1 MSLGPDILV
10 SLLPCHSSLKMLE
23 KQMPG
28 TEIRTIPSTSIVSP
42 DGTCICPEDALNA
55 LREGGTAVSK
65 TTRYTKMQAALA
77 RSTWDLLLEAVVQI
91 GESEHAA
98 CLVQVPWTN
107 TEDENSPS
115 EYLWFRVIKVESP
128 TIIGSL
134 AHTPKFAVALS
145 EGHEEKLSIDDV
157 TDWVVM
163 TPVGPMGPSDSE
175 AIAEFLSQFTN

>member
-1 MSLGPDILV
+1 
-10 SLLPCHSSLKMLE
+10 MLE

-42 DGTCICPEDALNA
+42 DGATICPEDALNA

-134 AHTPKFAVALS
+134 AHTPKFAVSLS